1 MGGGV
6 GACSLVRGDGC
17 KRAAPLYQQSGYE
30 HVCTAAQGA
39 ARESSRRHWKLFAER
54 VVRAGKDTSQ
64 RRCDGALLHGI
75 DDALRDRRG
84 ARGARE
90 RGNWAAC
97 TATIATNDATWSGVG
112 PSGRARLV
120 DALKRHK
127 FCYVPRGYVRSAVP
141 RASHHATSVC
151 DAVRLFGS
159 LTRSEDEVRARRDR
173 SMSNYF
179 KFKIR

>member
-1 MGGGV
+1 VGV
-6 GACSLVRGDGC
+6 RWVACSLVEGDGC
-17 KRAAPLYQQSGYE
+17 KHAAPLHQQCGYE
-30 HVCTAAQGA
+30 HVRMRPCKELRTDHYGI
-39 ARESSRRHWKLFAER
+39 SYKLFAER
-54 VVRAGKDTSQ
+54 VVRAGTNTSQ

-151 DAVRLFGS
+151 DAVRLVGS
-159 LTRSEDEVRARRDR
+159 LTLNGR
-173 SMSNYF
+173 
-179 KFKIR
+179 